1 MKQQTALITG
11 ASSGIGLELAKRF
24 ARDGYNVVLVARNEQ
39 RLQTLKQELEA
50 QFHAQCTVHVK
61 DLSKY
66 SEAEALFQ
74 ELQQQQITVDFL
86 VNNAGYG
93 LFGEFTETDL
103 QDELSMIDINIKAL
117 TTLTKLFLP
126 GMKERENG
134 KILNVASTAAFQ
146 PGPLMAVYYA
156 TKAYVLS
163 FSEALENE
171 MKGMGVT
178 VTALCPGPTKTG
190 FESRANLGQSKLF
203 KSGVMEVER
212 VANIGYEGLMKGKS
226 IVIPG
231 FKNRLLANSIRF
243 IPRKWV
249 TAAVRNVQGKS

>member
-39 RLQTLKQELEA
+39 RLQTLKQELA
-50 QFHAQCTVHVK
+50 QFQVQCTVHVK
-61 DLSKY
+61 DLSTY

-74 ELQQQQITVDFL
+74 ELQQQQTTVDFL

-126 GMKERENG
+126 GMKQRENG

-171 MKGMGVT
+171 MKGSGVT

-203 KSGVMEVER
+203 KSGVMDVER

-249 TAAVRNVQGKS
+249 TATVRNVQGKS

>member
-1 MKQQTALITG
+1 MRQQTALITG

-24 ARDGYNVVLVARNEQ
+24 ARDGYNVVLVARNER
-39 RLQTLKQELEA
+39 RLQILKQELEV
-50 QFHAQCTVHVK
+50 QFHVQCTVHVK

-74 ELQQQQITVDFL
+74 ELQRQQITVDFL

-212 VANIGYEGLMKGKS
+212 VASIGYEGLMKGKS

-249 TAAVRNVQGKS
+249 TATVRNVQGKS

>member
-1 MKQQTALITG
+1 M
-11 ASSGIGLELAKRF
+11 
-24 ARDGYNVVLVARNEQ
+24 
-39 RLQTLKQELEA
+39 
-50 QFHAQCTVHVK
+50 
-61 DLSKY
+61 SKY

-126 GMKERENG
+126 GMKQRRNG

-156 TKAYVLS
+156 TKACVLS

-171 MKGMGVT
+171 MKGNGVT

-203 KSGVMEVER
+203 KSGVMDVER

-249 TAAVRNVQGKS
+249 TATVRNVQEKS

>member
-1 MKQQTALITG
+1 M
-11 ASSGIGLELAKRF
+11 
-24 ARDGYNVVLVARNEQ
+24 Y
-39 RLQTLKQELEA
+39 
-50 QFHAQCTVHVK
+50 
-61 DLSKY
+61 KY

-146 PGPLMAVYYA
+146 LGPLMAVYLA

-190 FESRANLGQSKLF
+190 IESRANLGQSKLF

-249 TAAVRNVQGKS
+249 TATVRNVQENHDPLEKEHEVIYHEHI